1 MFRTLITYI
10 WKMWNEYIFENVT
23 RPAAQ
28 VVRHC
33 WVEASRYKKAFST
46 ELEHAG
52 CIGRRISM
60 APVLFAELQAV
71 LEGLSSAKAMAKPM
85 GVFSIHEY
93 LTSTNIFFT
102 F

>member
-1 MFRTLITYI
+1 MSKYNVPAQVHWIEENVNGAHSVAGSGVEWGTMFRTLIRYI
-10 WKMWNEYIFENVT
+10 WKLWNEYIFENVT

-52 CIGRRISM
+52 W
-60 APVLFAELQAV
+60 
-71 LEGLSSAKAMAKPM
+71 
-85 GVFSIHEY
+85 
-93 LTSTNIFFT
+93 
-102 F
+102 